1 MARHT
6 EGFSTVEVMV
16 ALIVLG
22 VGLLGT
28 LATTALTTRLI
39 GEARTRDRAALI
51 AGARVESERSQA
63 ASGCAALKTQCDSG
77 TSPFACTSYATS
89 CVCRRVCQD
98 QLCATSNACTTSTE
112 WWATI
117 ARPLSETMF
126 GSGTSSAWQTSWM
139 E

>member
-63 ASGCAALKTQCDSG
+63 ASGCAALTG
-77 TSPFACTSYATS
+77 G
-89 CVCRRVCQD
+89 
-98 QLCATSNACTTSTE
+98 N
-112 WWATI
+112 
-117 ARPLSETMF
+117 RPLPGRVQEAWSFT
-126 GSGTSSAWQTSWM
+126 GVGTLRQLEVIVSVPTHRGFRSDTVRTVLRCG
-139 E
+139 